1 MIRKALFAGALFAVT
16 TAASAQ
22 DRRPMDAATYNVATS
37 LFAYDA
43 KLPFNPHV
51 IAHKDTVGF
60 VRDKIAINGWRG
72 SRVPFLLAI
81 PKDSAAEHP
90 LIVLLD
96 GIGGWKERWWVAE
109 SWNRGR
115 VLIDSLLA
123 SGYAVVTADMPS
135 SGERT
140 YENDFE
146 TSESFIGKMPQWQDF
161 GVQNTI
167 EVMRLLDFLQ
177 TRPEI
182 DASRFG
188 ALGLSHGGMMT
199 YILSALD
206 PRIRVAVAGL
216 APQQKIP
223 DVLLPLNY
231 APHITI
237 PFLMLAGRKD
247 SWYTEAQVEQTR
259 NALGSKEKQLVW
271 YDVGHRLPPE
281 YAGAAVAWFRKY
293 LR

>member
-1 MIRKALFAGALFAVT
+1 MIRKFLPLAGLLLAVT
-16 TAASAQ
+16 SASAQ
-22 DRRPMDAATYNVATS
+22 EHRPMDAPAYAVATS
-37 LFAYDA
+37 LFTYDA

-51 IAHKDTVGF
+51 ISHTDTVGF
-60 VRDKIAINGWRG
+60 TRDKIAINGWRG
-72 SRVPFLLAI
+72 SRIPLLLAI
-81 PKDSAAEHP
+81 PKDSAAKHP

-96 GIGGWKERWWVAE
+96 GIGGWKERWWLAT
-109 SWNRGR
+109 SWSRGR
-115 VLIDSLLA
+115 LLVDSLLA
-123 SGYAVVTADMPS
+123 SGYAVVMSDMPA

-146 TSESFIGKMPQWQDF
+146 TSESFIGKLPQWQDF
-161 GVQNTI
+161 GIQNTI
-167 EVMRLLDFLQ
+167 EVRRLLDYLQ

-182 DASRFG
+182 DADRIG

-199 YILSALD
+199 FILSAID

-231 APHITI
+231 APHIGI
-237 PFLMLAGRKD
+237 PFLMMAGRQD
-247 SWYTEAQVEQTR
+247 SWYTASQVQETE
-259 NALGSKEKQLVW
+259 NALGSKQKQLVW

-281 YAGAAVAWFRKY
+281 YAGAAVAWFRNY